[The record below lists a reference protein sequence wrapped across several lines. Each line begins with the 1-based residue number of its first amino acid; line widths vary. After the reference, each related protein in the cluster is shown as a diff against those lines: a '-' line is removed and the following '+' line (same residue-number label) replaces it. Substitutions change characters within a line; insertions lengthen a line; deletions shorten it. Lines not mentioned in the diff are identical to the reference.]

1 MISNRNKLILASGR
15 DIYISSILSL
25 CGYLAKLNIEP
36 NETEYFNPEYHTN
49 IPFSNY
55 YSKLETFWIFS
66 FFFTLFIDL
75 GFSED
80 STYVVNTS
88 SKNIPPSPIQL
99 KNRCYILIIWMI
111 WMIWKLDSGL
121 LIFDLNTCYCIVLSC
136 FFIKLTYQ
144 QRYLRGKAKK
154 SCMISIYFPVK
165 FSIELCDLL
174 DGTVLCMT
182 CVSWFRD
189 TNACDVYLGMTKFRS
204 FFFLLYQHKPKLI
217 TYYPFFT
224 FIMDICHLFFTK
236 IARGGCQNN

>member
-111 WMIWKLDSGL
+111 WMIWKLDSRL

-136 FFIKLTYQ
+136 FFFIKLTYQ

-174 DGTVLCMT
+174 DGTFLCMT

-204 FFFLLYQHKPKLI
+204 FFFY
-217 TYYPFFT
+217 
-224 FIMDICHLFFTK
+224 FINTS
-236 IARGGCQNN
+236 QN

>member
-1 MISNRNKLILASGR
+1 M
-15 DIYISSILSL
+15 
-25 CGYLAKLNIEP
+25 
-36 NETEYFNPEYHTN
+36 
-49 IPFSNY
+49 
-55 YSKLETFWIFS
+55 
-66 FFFTLFIDL
+66 
-75 GFSED
+75 
-80 STYVVNTS
+80 YVVNTS

-99 KNRCYILIIWMI
+99 KSRCYILIIFHLI

-121 LIFDLNTCYCIVLSC
+121 LIWILAIALFLVAF

-174 DGTVLCMT
+174 DGTFLCMT

-204 FFFLLYQHKPKLI
+204 FFFY
-217 TYYPFFT
+217 
-224 FIMDICHLFFTK
+224 FINTS
-236 IARGGCQNN
+236 QN

>member
-136 FFIKLTYQ
+136 FFLLNWPTSNAIYVVKQ
-144 QRYLRGKAKK
+144 KKAVWLVYIFP
-154 SCMISIYFPVK
+154 SNSQLNCVIYWMGHFFVWHAFPGFV
-165 FSIELCDLL
+165 ILMH
-174 DGTVLCMT
+174 V
-182 CVSWFRD
+182 
-189 TNACDVYLGMTKFRS
+189 
-204 FFFLLYQHKPKLI
+204 
-217 TYYPFFT
+217 T
-224 FIMDICHLFFTK
+224 FI
-236 IARGGCQNN
+236 